1 MEIELTNKYRRKIG
15 NTESERECLR
25 NRFRGEVTENGG
37 EFMLLQKTGE
47 KNDLGNQSISR
58 RVPQQSQIF
67 VGIPNMHSEFTN
79 LLMGGSYQAQMGKE
93 SHYGTI
99 TSFP

>member
-1 MEIELTNKYRRKIG
+1 MEIELTNKYSQKIG

-47 KNDLGNQSISR
+47 KMVWVTKVYLGEFHNNPRSSLGFRICILNL
-58 RVPQQSQIF
+58 QIC
-67 VGIPNMHSEFTN
+67 
-79 LLMGGSYQAQMGKE
+79 
-93 SHYGTI
+93 
-99 TSFP
+99 

>member
-1 MEIELTNKYRRKIG
+1 MEIELTNKYSQKIG

-47 KNDLGNQSISR
+47 KMIWVTKVYLGEFHKTSH
-58 RVPQQSQIF
+58 IF